1 MHHEHPE
8 LIRDQYWDQV
18 FPTEL
23 PYTVAAG
30 ERERHPE
37 PSTANIAV
45 SDADAE
51 YSMPPKC
58 CDDGQAIVNFIII
71 MNIIFFIKLKSR
83 KLICII
89 LKSLTCT

>member
-51 YSMPPKC
+51 YSLPPKGC
-58 CDDGQAIVNFIII
+58 EDGQAIVNI
-71 MNIIFFIKLKSR
+71 L
-83 KLICII
+83 LICI
-89 LKSLTCT
+89 LP

>member
-58 CDDGQAIVNFIII
+58 SDDGQAIVNITYKYVY
-71 MNIIFFIKLKSR
+71 KLHHTKKQFKKKVLSV
-83 KLICII
+83 L
-89 LKSLTCT
+89 

>member
-51 YSMPPKC
+51 YSLPPKG
-58 CDDGQAIVNFIII
+58 CDDGQAIVNIIYY
-71 MNIIFFIKLKSR
+71 NR
-83 KLICII
+83 LICLIPH
-89 LKSLTCT
+89 KSFTFYCSFGNYRI

>member
-51 YSMPPKC
+51 CSIPSKC
-58 CDDGQAIVNFIII
+58 CDEGHVNVSQQSSRCHS
-71 MNIIFFIKLKSR
+71 IKRPL
-83 KLICII
+83 
-89 LKSLTCT
+89 

>member
-1 MHHEHPE
+1 
-8 LIRDQYWDQV
+8 
-18 FPTEL
+18 L

-51 YSMPPKC
+51 YSLPPKG
-58 CDDGQAIVNFIII
+58 CDDGQAIVNIWYINLYDICHKPF
-71 MNIIFFIKLKSR
+71 MKIFTL
-83 KLICII
+83 
-89 LKSLTCT
+89 

>member
-51 YSMPPKC
+51 YSLPPKG
-58 CDDGQAIVNFIII
+58 CDDGQAIVNIIHQFILSYHKPFKH
-71 MNIIFFIKLKSR
+71 FF
-83 KLICII
+83 
-89 LKSLTCT
+89 

>member
-8 LIRDQYWDQV
+8 LIRDQYWDEV

-45 SDADAE
+45 SNTDAE
-51 YSMPPKC
+51 YTTMTTK
-58 CDDGQAIVNFIII
+58 CDDGQTIVNNVIVFTFL
-71 MNIIFFIKLKSR
+71 FFFFFFTVVKYSHAKI
-83 KLICII
+83 
-89 LKSLTCT
+89 

>member
-51 YSMPPKC
+51 YSLPPKGC
-58 CDDGQAIVNFIII
+58 EDGQAIVNIISI
-71 MNIIFFIKLKSR
+71 LLGQKSFEKKNI
-83 KLICII
+83 
-89 LKSLTCT
+89 

>member
-30 ERERHPE
+30 EREHHPE

-45 SDADAE
+45 SEADAE
-51 YSMPPKC
+51 YSLPPKC
-58 CDDGQAIVNFIII
+58 CDD
-71 MNIIFFIKLKSR
+71 MNGAVRTFSLLNRRITVCVESKASLNRCFF
-83 KLICII
+83 
-89 LKSLTCT
+89 